1 MGAQALVAA
10 IVLLLAPSASAVRK
24 CGQKDLNLAAGA
36 DSIPSDCTSLRLG
49 FNSIGEAGAVAIA
62 EALKTNTAV
71 TSLYLD
77 GNSIGDAGAVAIA
90 EALKTNTAVTYLDLY
105 ANSVGDAGAA
115 AIAEALKTNTAV
127 TSLNLGGNNIGDVG
141 AVAVAE
147 ALKTNTAV
155 TSLTLHGNSIGAEID
170 RSIQIGTY
178 KNAKIMDRNAK
189 ITELEAERASAGLS
203 RYLTITNDDFINLAE
218 VAAFD
223 ASGNQLT
230 PVHASMN
237 NEYGHDHGANKCI
250 DGIAGRDP
258 WYFGWSGFGWSG
270 NNMCHSQPSDASG
283 LQWLRLDF
291 GSLVRVAS
299 VVVTNRVDGFHGRI
313 DGAQIQLS
321 VAETS
326 GVVWSDTFSGAAPE
340 YTFVH
345 PAAAAA
351 AATGTGRRAREE
363 SPDLG

>member
-1 MGAQALVAA
+1 MGAVTTW
-10 IVLLLAPSASAVRK
+10 
-24 CGQKDLNLAAGA
+24 DLH
-36 DSIPSDCTSLRLG
+36 
-49 FNSIGEAGAVAIA
+49 
-62 EALKTNTAV
+62 
-71 TSLYLD
+71 
-77 GNSIGDAGAVAIA
+77 GNRI
-90 EALKTNTAVTYLDLY
+90 
-105 ANSVGDAGAA
+105 GDAGAA

-127 TSLNLGGNNIGDVG
+127 TFLGLKNNNIGDAG
-141 AVAVAE
+141 AAAIAE
-147 ALKTNTAV
+147 ALETNTAV
-155 TSLTLHGNSIGAEID
+155 TSLSLDGNSIGAGITAFVQTILSARVKITD
-170 RSIQIGTY
+170 RD
-178 KNAKIMDRNAK
+178 AKITELEQSNLDKDAK
-189 ITELEAERASAGLS
+189 ITELEAELVSAGLS

-237 NEYGHDHGANKCI
+237 NEYGHGHGANKCI
-250 DGIAGRDP
+250 DGINSRGP
-258 WYFGWSGFGWSG
+258 GYFIGWSGD
-270 NNMCHSQPSDASG
+270 NMCHSQPSDASG
-283 LQWLRLDF
+283 SQWLRLDF

-313 DGAQIQLS
+313 DGAQVQLS

-351 AATGTGRRAREE
+351 AA
-363 SPDLG
+363 